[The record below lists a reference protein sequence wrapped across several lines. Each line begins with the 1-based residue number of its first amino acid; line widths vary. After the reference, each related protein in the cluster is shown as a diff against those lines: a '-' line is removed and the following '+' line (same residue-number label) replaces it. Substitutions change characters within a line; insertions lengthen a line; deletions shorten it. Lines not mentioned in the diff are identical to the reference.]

1 MNRGNAFHGGGV
13 SQGKDASYGKDVFHR
28 GSRFRGMSPFPGRSR
43 AGWAVCLAL
52 AVLLSFAP
60 ARQVQAEEAARD
72 RGVTINVYN
81 WGEYIANGTD
91 GSLDVN
97 EEFTRR
103 TGIRVNYTTFDSNES
118 LYSKLVGGGADYD
131 VIIPSDYMVS
141 KLIHENMLAEL
152 DFSNIPNYQYIDE
165 DFRNAEYDPENR
177 YSVPYTW
184 GVVGLFYNTDYIQE
198 EITSWTALWDDRY
211 AGKILMF
218 DNPRDAFAIAQFL
231 LGQSVN
237 TTLEEDWMEATALL
251 KQQKPLVQAY
261 VMDRIFDKM
270 ESEEA
275 WIAPYYAGDAAI
287 LVEHNENIRY
297 VVPEEGTNYFV
308 DAMCIPATS
317 GHKAEAEA
325 YINFLCDPEIAGAN
339 MDYVG
344 YSTPETAAKAYTDP
358 EIVESPVHYPDGE
371 TLARTQVFVNL
382 PEETSRL
389 IDRLWAE
396 AKMGGPGESAVLVAI
411 ILGFLAV
418 YIAILVYKR
427 RKRKRELA

>member
-1 MNRGNAFHGGGV
+1 MKKEVVLHEKRDFPRKNWI
-13 SQGKDASYGKDVFHR
+13 
-28 GSRFRGMSPFPGRSR
+28 SRLNSIFLS
-43 AGWAVCLAL
+43 LAL
-52 AVLLSFAP
+52 LLAFLP
-60 ARQVQAEEAARD
+60 ARRVLAQESAVPD

-91 GSLDVN
+91 DSLDVN
-97 EEFTRR
+97 AEFTRR

-141 KLIHENMLAEL
+141 RLIHENMLAEL

-165 DFRNAEYDPENR
+165 SFRNPEYDPENR

-184 GVVGLFYNTDYIQE
+184 GVVGLFYNTDYIGE
-198 EITSWTALWDDRY
+198 EITSWSALWDDRY

-231 LGQSVN
+231 LGQSLN
-237 TTLEEDWMEATALL
+237 TTEESDWLEAVALL

-261 VMDRIFDKM
+261 VMDKIFDKM

-275 WIAPYYAGDAAI
+275 WIAPYYSGDAAI
-287 LVEHNENIRY
+287 LVDNSDNIRF

-317 GHKAEAEA
+317 VHKSEAEA
-325 YINFLCDPEIAGAN
+325 YINFLCDPEIAGEN
-339 MDYVG
+339 MNYVG
-344 YSTPETAAKAYTDP
+344 YSSPETAAKAYIDE
-358 EIVESPVHYPDGE
+358 EIVESPVHYPDE
-371 TLARTQVFVNL
+371 EILARTQVFVNL
-382 PEETSRL
+382 PEETSKL

-396 AKMGGPGESAVLVAI
+396 AKMGGPGEAAVLVAI
-411 ILGFLAV
+411 ILGFLAL
-418 YIAILVYKR
+418 YIAIILYKR

>member
-1 MNRGNAFHGGGV
+1 MEDLFHK
-13 SQGKDASYGKDVFHR
+13 SGKTRKETAKSGLF
-28 GSRFRGMSPFPGRSR
+28 GRLR
-43 AGWAVCLAL
+43 W
-52 AVLLSFAP
+52 SFALFAASFP
-60 ARQVQAEEAARD
+60 ALMPAQTVGAAETAGQ
-72 RGVTINVYN
+72 GVTINVYN

-91 GSLDVN
+91 GSLDIN
-97 EEFTRR
+97 AEFTRR

-131 VIIPSDYMVS
+131 IIIPSDYMVS
-141 KLIHENMLAEL
+141 RLIHENMLAEL
-152 DFSNIPNYQYIDE
+152 DFSNIPNYQYID
-165 DFRNAEYDPENR
+165 DSFRNADYDPENR
-177 YSVPYTW
+177 FSVPYTW
-184 GVVGLFYNTDYIQE
+184 GVVGLFYNTDYIEE
-198 EITSWTALWDDRY
+198 EITSWSSLWDDRY

-218 DNPRDAFAIAQFL
+218 DNPRDSFAIAQLL
-231 LGQSVN
+231 LGQSLN
-237 TTLEEDWMEATALL
+237 TVEESDWLEAAALL
-251 KQQKPLVQAY
+251 KQQKPLVQVY

-275 WIAPYYAGDAAI
+275 WIAPYYSGDAAI
-287 LVEHNENIRY
+287 LVDNSDNIRF
-297 VVPEEGTNYFV
+297 VVPKEGTNYFV

-317 GHKAEAEA
+317 SHKAEAEA

-344 YSTPETAAKAYTDP
+344 YSTPETAAKAYMDP
-358 EIVESPVHYPDGE
+358 EMMESPVHYPDE
-371 TLARTQVFVNL
+371 EILARTQVFVNL
-382 PEETSRL
+382 PENTGKL
-389 IDRLWAE
+389 IDKLWAE

>member
-1 MNRGNAFHGGGV
+1 MDEGREGYGRDPRPGGNGFLGRRRVGRP
-13 SQGKDASYGKDVFHR
+13 KL
-28 GSRFRGMSPFPGRSR
+28 PGRLG
-43 AGWAVCLAL
+43 AAFLIAAAHLFAL
-52 AVLLSFAP
+52 MPAQP
-60 ARQVQAEEAARD
+60 ARAAEGTD
-72 RGVTINVYN
+72 QGVTINVYN

-91 GSLDVN
+91 GSLDIN
-97 EEFTRR
+97 AEFTRR

-141 KLIHENMLAEL
+141 RLIHENMLAEL
-152 DFSNIPNYQYIDE
+152 DFSNIPNFRYIDE
-165 DFRNAEYDPENR
+165 SFRDPDYDPEGR

-184 GVVGLFYNTDYIQE
+184 GVVGLFYNTDYIEE
-198 EITSWTALWDDRY
+198 EITSWSSLWDDRY

-218 DNPRDAFAIAQFL
+218 DNPRDSFAIAQLL
-231 LGQSVN
+231 LGQSLN
-237 TTLEEDWMEATALL
+237 TTEESDWLEAAALL
-251 KQQKPLVQAY
+251 KQQKPMVQAY

-275 WIAPYYAGDAAI
+275 WIAPYYSGDAAI
-287 LVEHNENIRY
+287 LVDNSDNIRF
-297 VVPEEGTNYFV
+297 VVPREGTNYFV

-344 YSTPETAAKAYTDP
+344 YSTPETAAKAYMDP

>member
-1 MNRGNAFHGGGV
+1 MEDLFHK
-13 SQGKDASYGKDVFHR
+13 SGKTRKETAKSGLF
-28 GSRFRGMSPFPGRSR
+28 GRLR
-43 AGWAVCLAL
+43 W
-52 AVLLSFAP
+52 SFALFAASFP
-60 ARQVQAEEAARD
+60 ALMPAQTVGAAETAGQ
-72 RGVTINVYN
+72 GVTINVYN

-91 GSLDVN
+91 GSLDIN
-97 EEFTRR
+97 AEFTRR
-103 TGIRVNYTTFDSNES
+103 TGIRVNYTTFDSNEA

-131 VIIPSDYMVS
+131 IIIPSDYMVS
-141 KLIHENMLAEL
+141 RLIHENMLAEL
-152 DFSNIPNYQYIDE
+152 DFSNIPNYQYID
-165 DFRNAEYDPENR
+165 DSFRNADYDPENR
-177 YSVPYTW
+177 FSVPYTW
-184 GVVGLFYNTDYIQE
+184 GVVGLFYNTDYIEE
-198 EITSWTALWDDRY
+198 EITSWSSLWDDRY

-218 DNPRDAFAIAQFL
+218 DNPRDSFAIAQLL
-231 LGQSVN
+231 LGQSLN
-237 TTLEEDWMEATALL
+237 TVEESDWLEAAALL

-275 WIAPYYAGDAAI
+275 WIAPYYSGDAAI
-287 LVEHNENIRY
+287 LVDNSDNIRF
-297 VVPEEGTNYFV
+297 VVPKEGTNYFV

-317 GHKAEAEA
+317 SHKAEAEA

-344 YSTPETAAKAYTDP
+344 YSTPETAAKAYMDP
-358 EIVESPVHYPDGE
+358 EMVESPVHYPDE
-371 TLARTQVFVNL
+371 EILARTQVFVNL
-382 PEETSRL
+382 PENTGKL
-389 IDRLWAE
+389 IDKLWAE

>member
-1 MNRGNAFHGGGV
+1 MNEGGDFYRRGNSRRRMRLHGRHV
-13 SQGKDASYGKDVFHR
+13 FYGKSIFREKKRR
-28 GSRFRGMSPFPGRSR
+28 GGLSSIFFSLMLL
-43 AGWAVCLAL
+43 LAL
-52 AVLLSFAP
+52 MP
-60 ARQVQAEEAARD
+60 VQRIQAQEAAAPD

-91 GSLDVN
+91 DSLDVN
-97 EEFTRR
+97 AEFTRR

-152 DFSNIPNYQYIDE
+152 DFSNIPNYQYIDGS
-165 DFRNAEYDPENR
+165 FRNPDYDPENR

-184 GVVGLFYNTDYIQE
+184 GVVGLFYNTDYIEE
-198 EITSWTALWDDRY
+198 EITSWSALWDERY

-218 DNPRDAFAIAQFL
+218 DNPRDSFAIAQIL
-231 LGQSVN
+231 LGQSLN
-237 TTLEEDWMEATALL
+237 TTDENDWLEAVALL

-275 WIAPYYAGDAAI
+275 WIAPYYSGDAAI
-287 LVEHNENIRY
+287 LVDNSENIRF

-317 GHKAEAEA
+317 VHKAEAEA
-325 YINFLCDPEIAGAN
+325 YINFLCDPEIAGEN
-339 MDYVG
+339 MNYVG
-344 YSTPETAAKAYTDP
+344 YSTPETAAKAYMDQ
-358 EIVESPVHYPDGE
+358 EMVASPVHYPDE
-371 TLARTQVFVNL
+371 EILARTQVFVNL
-382 PEETSRL
+382 PEDTGKL

-418 YIAILVYKR
+418 YIAIIVGKR
-427 RKRKRELA
+427 RRRKRELA

>member
-1 MNRGNAFHGGGV
+1 MDEGREGYGRNPRPGGN
-13 SQGKDASYGKDVFHR
+13 
-28 GSRFRGMSPFPGRSR
+28 GSRGRRRAGRPKLPGRLG
-43 AGWAVCLAL
+43 AAFLIAAAL
-52 AVLLSFAP
+52 LFALMPAQP
-60 ARQVQAEEAARD
+60 ARAAEGTD
-72 RGVTINVYN
+72 QGVTINVYN

-91 GSLDVN
+91 GSLDIN
-97 EEFTRR
+97 AEFTRR

-141 KLIHENMLAEL
+141 RLIHENMLAEL
-152 DFSNIPNYQYIDE
+152 DFSNIPNFRYIDE
-165 DFRNAEYDPENR
+165 SFRDPDYDPEGR

-184 GVVGLFYNTDYIQE
+184 GVVGLFYNTDYIEE
-198 EITSWTALWDDRY
+198 EITSWSSLWDDRY

-218 DNPRDAFAIAQFL
+218 DNPRDSFAIAQLL
-231 LGQSVN
+231 LGQSLN
-237 TTLEEDWMEATALL
+237 TTEESDWLEAAALL
-251 KQQKPLVQAY
+251 KQQKPMVQAY

-275 WIAPYYAGDAAI
+275 WIAPYYSGDAAI
-287 LVEHNENIRY
+287 LVDNSDNIRF
-297 VVPEEGTNYFV
+297 VVPREGTNYFV

-344 YSTPETAAKAYTDP
+344 YSTPETAAKAYMDP

-396 AKMGGPGESAVLVAI
+396 AKMGGPGESMVLVAI

>member
-1 MNRGNAFHGGGV
+1 MDEGREGYGRDPRPGGNGFLGRRRVGRP
-13 SQGKDASYGKDVFHR
+13 KL
-28 GSRFRGMSPFPGRSR
+28 PGRLG
-43 AGWAVCLAL
+43 AAFLIAAAHLFAL
-52 AVLLSFAP
+52 MPAQP
-60 ARQVQAEEAARD
+60 ARAAEGTD
-72 RGVTINVYN
+72 QGVTINVYN

-91 GSLDVN
+91 GSLDIN
-97 EEFTRR
+97 AEFTRR

-141 KLIHENMLAEL
+141 RLIHENMLAEL
-152 DFSNIPNYQYIDE
+152 DFSNIPNFRYIDE
-165 DFRNAEYDPENR
+165 SFRDPDYDPEGR

-184 GVVGLFYNTDYIQE
+184 GVVGLFYNTDYIEE
-198 EITSWTALWDDRY
+198 EITSWSSLWDDRY

-218 DNPRDAFAIAQFL
+218 DNPRDSFAIAQLL
-231 LGQSVN
+231 LGQSLN
-237 TTLEEDWMEATALL
+237 TTEESDWLEAAALL
-251 KQQKPLVQAY
+251 KQQKPMVQAY

-275 WIAPYYAGDAAI
+275 WIAPYYSGDAAI
-287 LVEHNENIRY
+287 LVDNSDNIRF
-297 VVPEEGTNYFV
+297 VVPREGTNYFV

-344 YSTPETAAKAYTDP
+344 YSTPETAAKAYMDP

-382 PEETSRL
+382 PEDTSRL

>member
-1 MNRGNAFHGGGV
+1 MDEGREGYGRDPRPGGNGFLGRRRAGRP
-13 SQGKDASYGKDVFHR
+13 KL
-28 GSRFRGMSPFPGRSR
+28 PGRLG
-43 AGWAVCLAL
+43 AAFLIA
-52 AVLLSFAP
+52 AALLSALMPAQP
-60 ARQVQAEEAARD
+60 ARAAEGTD
-72 RGVTINVYN
+72 QGVTINVYN

-91 GSLDVN
+91 GSLDIN
-97 EEFTRR
+97 AEFTRR

-141 KLIHENMLAEL
+141 RLIHENMLAEL
-152 DFSNIPNYQYIDE
+152 DFSNIPNFRYIDE
-165 DFRNAEYDPENR
+165 SFRDPDYDPEGR

-184 GVVGLFYNTDYIQE
+184 GVVGLFYNTDYIEE
-198 EITSWTALWDDRY
+198 EITSWSSLWDDRY

-218 DNPRDAFAIAQFL
+218 DNPRDSFAIDQLL
-231 LGQSVN
+231 LGQSLN
-237 TTLEEDWMEATALL
+237 TTEESDWLEAAALL
-251 KQQKPLVQAY
+251 KQQKPMVQAY

-275 WIAPYYAGDAAI
+275 WIAPYYSGDAAI
-287 LVEHNENIRY
+287 LVDNSDNIRF
-297 VVPEEGTNYFV
+297 VVPREGTNYFV

-344 YSTPETAAKAYTDP
+344 YSTPETAAKAYMDP

>member
-1 MNRGNAFHGGGV
+1 MKKEHFIRFNLCMILCMAF
-13 SQGKDASYGKDVFHR
+13 
-28 GSRFRGMSPFPGRSR
+28 
-43 AGWAVCLAL
+43 CLASVPAQ
-52 AVLLSFAP
+52 AVLAGENSVPEGTGRTDETAVP
-60 ARQVQAEEAARD
+60 D

-91 GSLDVN
+91 GSPDVN

-103 TGIRVNYTTFDSNES
+103 TGIRVNYTTFDSNEA

-141 KLIHENMLAEL
+141 RLIHENMLAEL
-152 DFSNIPNYQYIDE
+152 DFSNIPNFRYIDE
-165 DFRNAEYDPENR
+165 SFRDPDYDPEGR

-184 GVVGLFYNTDYIQE
+184 GVVGLFYNTDYIEE
-198 EITSWTALWDDRY
+198 EITSWSSLWDDRY

-218 DNPRDAFAIAQFL
+218 DNPRDSFAIAQLL
-231 LGQSVN
+231 LGQSLN
-237 TTLEEDWMEATALL
+237 TTEESDWLEAAALL
-251 KQQKPLVQAY
+251 KQQKPMVQAY

-275 WIAPYYAGDAAI
+275 WIAPYYSGDAAI
-287 LVEHNENIRY
+287 LVDNSDNIRF
-297 VVPEEGTNYFV
+297 VVPREGTNYFV

-344 YSTPETAAKAYTDP
+344 YSTPETAAKAYMDP

>member
-1 MNRGNAFHGGGV
+1 MDEGREGYGRDPRPGGNGFLGRRRAGRP
-13 SQGKDASYGKDVFHR
+13 KL
-28 GSRFRGMSPFPGRSR
+28 PGRLG
-43 AGWAVCLAL
+43 AAFLIAAAHLFAL
-52 AVLLSFAP
+52 MPAQP
-60 ARQVQAEEAARD
+60 ARAAEGTD
-72 RGVTINVYN
+72 QGVTINVYN

-91 GSLDVN
+91 GSLDIN
-97 EEFTRR
+97 AEFTRR

-141 KLIHENMLAEL
+141 RLIHENMLAEL
-152 DFSNIPNYQYIDE
+152 DFSNIPNFRYIDE
-165 DFRNAEYDPENR
+165 SFRDPDYDPEGR

-184 GVVGLFYNTDYIQE
+184 GVVGLFYNTDYIEE
-198 EITSWTALWDDRY
+198 EITSWSSLWDDRY

-218 DNPRDAFAIAQFL
+218 DNPRDSFAIAQLL
-231 LGQSVN
+231 LGQSLN
-237 TTLEEDWMEATALL
+237 TTEESDWLEAAALL

-275 WIAPYYAGDAAI
+275 WIAPYYSGDAAI
-287 LVEHNENIRY
+287 LVDNSDNIRF
-297 VVPEEGTNYFV
+297 VVPREGTNYFV

-344 YSTPETAAKAYTDP
+344 YSTPETAAKAYMDP

>member
-1 MNRGNAFHGGGV
+1 MDEGREGYGRNPRPGGNGFLGRRRADRP
-13 SQGKDASYGKDVFHR
+13 KL
-28 GSRFRGMSPFPGRSR
+28 PGRLG
-43 AGWAVCLAL
+43 AAFLIAAAL
-52 AVLLSFAP
+52 LFALMPAQP
-60 ARQVQAEEAARD
+60 ARAAEGTD
-72 RGVTINVYN
+72 QGVTINVYN

-91 GSLDVN
+91 GSLDIN
-97 EEFTRR
+97 AEFTRR

-141 KLIHENMLAEL
+141 RLIHENMLAEL
-152 DFSNIPNYQYIDE
+152 DFSNIPNFRYIDE
-165 DFRNAEYDPENR
+165 SLRDPEYDPEGR

-184 GVVGLFYNTDYIQE
+184 GVVGLFYNTDYIEE
-198 EITSWTALWDDRY
+198 EITSWSSLWDDRY

-218 DNPRDAFAIAQFL
+218 DNPRDSFAIAQLL
-231 LGQSVN
+231 LGQSLN
-237 TTLEEDWMEATALL
+237 TTEESDWLEAAALL
-251 KQQKPLVQAY
+251 KQQKPMVQAY

-275 WIAPYYAGDAAI
+275 WIAPYYSGDAAI
-287 LVEHNENIRY
+287 LVDNSDNIRF
-297 VVPEEGTNYFV
+297 VVPREGTNYFV

-344 YSTPETAAKAYTDP
+344 YSTPETAAKAYMDP
-358 EIVESPVHYPDGE
+358 EIVENPVHYPDGE

>member
-1 MNRGNAFHGGGV
+1 MEDLFHKSGNTRKETAQSGLFGRLRWAFALFA
-13 SQGKDASYGKDVFHR
+13 AS
-28 GSRFRGMSPFPGRSR
+28 FPALMPAQTVGAAET
-43 AGWAVCLAL
+43 AG
-52 AVLLSFAP
+52 
-60 ARQVQAEEAARD
+60 Q
-72 RGVTINVYN
+72 GVTINVYN

-91 GSLDVN
+91 GSLDIN
-97 EEFTRR
+97 AEFTRR
-103 TGIRVNYTTFDSNES
+103 TGIRVNYTTFDSNEA

-131 VIIPSDYMVS
+131 IIIPSDYMVS
-141 KLIHENMLAEL
+141 RLIHENMLAEL
-152 DFSNIPNYQYIDE
+152 DFSNIPNYQYID
-165 DFRNAEYDPENR
+165 DSFRNADYDPENR
-177 YSVPYTW
+177 FSVPYTW
-184 GVVGLFYNTDYIQE
+184 GVVGLFYNTDYIEE
-198 EITSWTALWDDRY
+198 EITSWSSLWDDRY

-218 DNPRDAFAIAQFL
+218 DNPRDSFAIAQLL
-231 LGQSVN
+231 LGQSLN
-237 TTLEEDWMEATALL
+237 TVEESDWLEAAALL

-275 WIAPYYAGDAAI
+275 WIAPYYSGDAAI
-287 LVEHNENIRY
+287 LVDNSDNIRF
-297 VVPEEGTNYFV
+297 VVPKEGTNYFV

-317 GHKAEAEA
+317 SHKAEAEA

-344 YSTPETAAKAYTDP
+344 YSTPETAAKAYMDP
-358 EIVESPVHYPDGE
+358 EMVESPVHYPDE
-371 TLARTQVFVNL
+371 EILARTQVFVNL
-382 PEETSRL
+382 PENTGKL
-389 IDRLWAE
+389 IDKLWAE

>member
-1 MNRGNAFHGGGV
+1 MEDLFHK
-13 SQGKDASYGKDVFHR
+13 SGKTRKETAKSGLF
-28 GSRFRGMSPFPGRSR
+28 GRLR
-43 AGWAVCLAL
+43 W
-52 AVLLSFAP
+52 SFALFAASFP
-60 ARQVQAEEAARD
+60 ALMPTQTVGAAETAGQ
-72 RGVTINVYN
+72 GVTINVYN

-91 GSLDVN
+91 GSLDIN
-97 EEFTRR
+97 AEFTRR

-131 VIIPSDYMVS
+131 IIIPSDYMVS
-141 KLIHENMLAEL
+141 RLIHENMLAEL
-152 DFSNIPNYQYIDE
+152 DFSNIPNYQYID
-165 DFRNAEYDPENR
+165 DSFRNADYDPENR
-177 YSVPYTW
+177 FSVPYTW
-184 GVVGLFYNTDYIQE
+184 GVVGLFYNTDYIEE
-198 EITSWTALWDDRY
+198 EITSWSSLWDDRY

-218 DNPRDAFAIAQFL
+218 DNPRDSFAIAQLL
-231 LGQSVN
+231 LGQSLN
-237 TTLEEDWMEATALL
+237 TVEESDWLEAAALL

-275 WIAPYYAGDAAI
+275 WIAPYYSGDAAI
-287 LVEHNENIRY
+287 LVDNSDNIRF
-297 VVPEEGTNYFV
+297 VVPKEGTNYFV

-317 GHKAEAEA
+317 SHKAEAEA

-344 YSTPETAAKAYTDP
+344 YSTPETAAKAYMDP
-358 EIVESPVHYPDGE
+358 EMVESPVHYPDE
-371 TLARTQVFVNL
+371 EVLARTQVFVNL
-382 PEETSRL
+382 PENTGKL
-389 IDRLWAE
+389 IDKLWAE

>member
-1 MNRGNAFHGGGV
+1 MDEGREGYGRDPRPGGNGFLGRRRAGRP
-13 SQGKDASYGKDVFHR
+13 KL
-28 GSRFRGMSPFPGRSR
+28 PGRLGAAFLIAAAQLFALMPAQPVR
-43 AGWAVCLAL
+43 A
-52 AVLLSFAP
+52 
-60 ARQVQAEEAARD
+60 AEGTD
-72 RGVTINVYN
+72 QGVTINVYN

-91 GSLDVN
+91 GSLDIN
-97 EEFTRR
+97 AEFTRR

-141 KLIHENMLAEL
+141 RLIHENMLAEL
-152 DFSNIPNYQYIDE
+152 DFSNIPNFRYIDE
-165 DFRNAEYDPENR
+165 SFRDPDYDPEGR

-184 GVVGLFYNTDYIQE
+184 GVVGLFYNTDYIEE
-198 EITSWTALWDDRY
+198 EITSWSSLWDDRY

-218 DNPRDAFAIAQFL
+218 DNPRDSFAIAQLL
-231 LGQSVN
+231 LGQSLN
-237 TTLEEDWMEATALL
+237 TTEESDWLEAAALL
-251 KQQKPLVQAY
+251 KQQKPMVQAY

-275 WIAPYYAGDAAI
+275 WIAPYYSGDAAI
-287 LVEHNENIRY
+287 LVDNSDNIRF
-297 VVPEEGTNYFV
+297 VVPREGTNYFV

-344 YSTPETAAKAYTDP
+344 YSTPETAAKAYMDP

>member
-1 MNRGNAFHGGGV
+1 MIAAAHLF
-13 SQGKDASYGKDVFHR
+13 
-28 GSRFRGMSPFPGRSR
+28 
-43 AGWAVCLAL
+43 AL
-52 AVLLSFAP
+52 MPAQP
-60 ARQVQAEEAARD
+60 ARAAEGTD
-72 RGVTINVYN
+72 QGVTINVYN

-91 GSLDVN
+91 GSLDIN
-97 EEFTRR
+97 AEFTRR

-141 KLIHENMLAEL
+141 RLIHENMLAEL
-152 DFSNIPNYQYIDE
+152 DFSNIPNFRYIDE
-165 DFRNAEYDPENR
+165 SFRDPDYDPEGR

-184 GVVGLFYNTDYIQE
+184 GVVGLFYNTDYIEE
-198 EITSWTALWDDRY
+198 EITSWSSLWDDRY

-218 DNPRDAFAIAQFL
+218 DNPRDSFAIAQLL
-231 LGQSVN
+231 LGQSLN
-237 TTLEEDWMEATALL
+237 TTEESDWLEAAALL
-251 KQQKPLVQAY
+251 KQQKPMVQAY

-270 ESEEA
+270 ESGEA
-275 WIAPYYAGDAAI
+275 WIAPYYSGDAAI
-287 LVEHNENIRY
+287 LVDNSDNIRF
-297 VVPEEGTNYFV
+297 VVPREGTNYFV

-344 YSTPETAAKAYTDP
+344 YSTPETAAKAYMDP